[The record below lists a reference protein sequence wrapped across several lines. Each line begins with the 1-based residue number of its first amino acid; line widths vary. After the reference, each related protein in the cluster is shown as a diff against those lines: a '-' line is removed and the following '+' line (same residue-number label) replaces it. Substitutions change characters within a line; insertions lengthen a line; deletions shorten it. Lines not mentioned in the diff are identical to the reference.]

1 MFEKSEIFVSK
12 KSPKVAI
19 ETMQKAVSPK
29 ANTFNASTSQINSKH
44 SIDLKQTIQ
53 DYTNNVDN
61 SVNDFGLKE
70 IISNSPYQIERDDHG
85 LDLDDFMIPVPFN
98 F

>member
-1 MFEKSEIFVSK
+1 M
-12 KSPKVAI
+12 
-19 ETMQKAVSPK
+19 
-29 ANTFNASTSQINSKH
+29 
-44 SIDLKQTIQ
+44 KQTIQ